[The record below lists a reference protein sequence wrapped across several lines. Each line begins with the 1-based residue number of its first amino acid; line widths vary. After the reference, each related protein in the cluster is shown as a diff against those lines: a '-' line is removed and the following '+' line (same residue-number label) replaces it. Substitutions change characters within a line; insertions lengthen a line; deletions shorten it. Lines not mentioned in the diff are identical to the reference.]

1 MRRQGTIDETGRGE
15 EPPLAV
21 RLQDEGIGSTQRVET
36 DAVRLWLVIRS
47 LAGGEVGDVSAG
59 PHAGFIRC
67 RIDLV
72 RVPVDPLLLLGPG
85 GAVRPGRG
93 AVVDDAPV
101 GRPSEAPAQ
110 IGRAAT
116 FGIRHTGGCL
126 EVLHPRFR
134 EDAGVDPGGA
144 GSGAVILERG
154 KTGKV

>member
-36 DAVRLWLVIRS
+36 DAVRLWLVIRR

-67 RIDLV
+67 RVDLV

-85 GAVRPGRG
+85 GAVRLGRG

-101 GRPSEAPAQ
+101 GRPGKAPLQ
-110 IGRAAT
+110 VGRSSASTVGYA
-116 FGIRHTGGCL
+116 GGRL
-126 EVLHPRFR
+126 EVLQPRF
-134 EDAGVDPGGA
+134 
-144 GSGAVILERG
+144 
-154 KTGKV
+154 